1 MPLLALHIGLQGT
14 FTCYSHAHQKK
25 GYFKDIQ
32 ICRASEWGVSFHNI
46 PKTKLSDTFLF
57 IHRLWAYLILNLKQV
72 DEKDDRKVQ
81 RGLKEGSWRKRPTS
95 ALGSRGTTVSQPGSR
110 RLSRACLSG
119 NGEPGLGSRSWSK
132 ERPLATKVREEVW
145 SQGLNVFAS
154 FSLVEEGFF
163 LYTVYL

>member
-1 MPLLALHIGLQGT
+1 MRTKRRVISRIYKFVRHRNEASASIIYPRLNVGH
-14 FTCYSHAHQKK
+14 FSFYSS
-25 GYFKDIQ
+25 I
-32 ICRASEWGVSFHNI
+32 
-46 PKTKLSDTFLF
+46 
-57 IHRLWAYLILNLKQV
+57 WAYLILNLKQV

-81 RGLKEGSWRKRPTS
+81 RGRKEGSWRKRPTS